1 MIYSHA
7 NLHCVEVT
15 VPMCNVL
22 SQLVH
27 FNFPTHNS
35 ICLAHSVISSKFFLH
50 TSQWF
55 ICLPFFVV
63 FLKFPNSITVF
74 LTRLTL

>member
-7 NLHCVEVT
+7 NLHCVEVSFQ
-15 VPMCNVL
+15 CANVL

-35 ICLAHSVISSKFFLH
+35 VCLAHSVTSSNFFPH
-50 TSQWF
+50 TSQ
-55 ICLPFFVV
+55 
-63 FLKFPNSITVF
+63 
-74 LTRLTL
+74 